1 MVGWMRCMVDWHMDS
16 CGGRE
21 RRGQSSRPAV
31 TDWSSIDSIRCKT
44 PNQTNRH
51 SGRARDES
59 GRGEGGG
66 RERGKG
72 GDVVGDSITFHYTCL
87 RPPPWRP
94 PSCTHTMSHRDVMHC
109 RAASRAVCV
118 CVRACVRVC
127 VCVCVSAQPHALWF
141 RFETIRP
148 TFSKWNDGL
157 LICPSVVTVDRMHY
171 LWINYE
177 WHVIYSNMLAL
188 ASGESWQHF
197 DNSLI

>member
-118 CVRACVRVC
+118 CVSVHSHMHFGFVSKP
-127 VCVCVSAQPHALWF
+127 SAQLS
-141 RFETIRP
+141 RNEMTV
-148 TFSKWNDGL
+148 SL
-157 LICPSVVTVDRMHY
+157 SVH
-171 LWINYE
+171 L
-177 WHVIYSNMLAL
+177 
-188 ASGESWQHF
+188 
-197 DNSLI
+197 